1 MNATL
6 LVPSAMHLLPSVWKA
21 QAEEGTSILTSGVG
35 QDFGLFCMDSDF
47 EELD

>member
-6 LVPSAMHLLPSVWKA
+6 SVLSATHLFPCGWKA
-21 QAEEGTSILTSGVG
+21 QAAEGTPILTSGVG

-47 EELD
+47 EEFD